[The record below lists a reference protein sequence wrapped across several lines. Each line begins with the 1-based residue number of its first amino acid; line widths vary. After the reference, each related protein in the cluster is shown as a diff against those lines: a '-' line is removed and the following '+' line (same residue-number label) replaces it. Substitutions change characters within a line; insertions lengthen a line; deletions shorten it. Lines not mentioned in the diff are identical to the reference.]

1 MSLEMKIHHVG
12 DVLVLQP
19 SGRLTLGEASNS
31 LHDIVRTLV
40 QRGERK
46 ILFDMADVSYID
58 SSGLGEL
65 VSAYTSVRKEG
76 GDFKLAR
83 LGTRTHDLMR
93 ITRLNTVFEV
103 FDNDTPAI
111 ISFAS

>member
-1 MSLEMKIHHVG
+1 MSLELKSHHVG

-31 LHDIVRTLV
+31 LHDTVRSLV

-46 ILFDMADVSYID
+46 ILLDLADVSYID

-65 VSAYTSVRKEG
+65 VSAYTSLRREG
-76 GDFKLAR
+76 GDLKLAC
-83 LGTRTHDLMR
+83 LSTRTHDLMR
-93 ITRLNTVFEV
+93 ITRLSTVFEV

-111 ISFAS
+111 LSFTS